1 VASVFVNPKQ
11 FGPAEDLGRYP
22 RDLERDA
29 ELLSGLGTDVLFHP
43 SAESMYP
50 EGFVAEVRAGPLATV
65 LEGKER
71 PGHFDGVC
79 TVVLKLLH
87 IIGPDRAYFG
97 WKDAQQLA
105 VLRRMVRDLDLPV
118 EIVPVETVRDADGL
132 ALSSRNAYLGPAQ
145 RALALGLWEGLRR
158 AREAWEAGEG
168 DLDRIEAAARTPGL
182 DYDYAVCVDPET
194 FDRPGPRGPARI
206 VAAVRVGGTRLIDNV
221 ALPARI

>member
-1 VASVFVNPKQ
+1 
-11 FGPAEDLGRYP
+11 
-22 RDLERDA
+22 
-29 ELLSGLGTDVLFHP
+29 
-43 SAESMYP
+43 MYP
-50 EGFVAEVRAGPLATV
+50 EGFAAEVRAGPLGAV
-65 LEGKER
+65 LEGAQR

-87 IIGPDRAYFG
+87 IVGPDRAYFG

-105 VLRRMVRDLDLPV
+105 VVRRMVRDLDLPV

-132 ALSSRNAYLGPAQ
+132 ALSSRNAYLDPAQ
-145 RALALGLWEGLRR
+145 RALALGIWEGLCR

-168 DLDRIEAAARTPGL
+168 DLGRIEAAARTPGL
-182 DYDYAVCVDPET
+182 DYDYVACVDPET
-194 FDRPGPRGPARI
+194 FERPGPRGPARI